1 MSTPEVTVGNGKNL
15 PTQPPQGK
23 EPQVAIRTYSQ
34 PVDQRFVQYAYYS
47 TYLNLVPEGIY
58 ARLKSPPI
66 IISWLMIATF
76 AYIEIP
82 KALLHLELSGKFM
95 LGIKIFLVISAIAL
109 GLVAI
114 IWYVDKMV
122 ISARIEHG
130 LVNDMG
136 NIQQFYLGL
145 DIVETMEGDKK
156 VTRFKPVEGEKNDS
170 HFWVLTVDD
179 NVVGCVGLNHSQVD
193 QMDKYYVEPVKAV
206 AKSAETAEPA
216 AGTSSWLVKAFDGIA
231 KIDDLISFCVV
242 RVHNTVVGVYRKVV
256 PTPDNVIMFKA
267 HKKNEATLQRLAIKT
282 EYQNHGLASVLI
294 KRAILWAHQHKI
306 EYLFAT
312 TDELQKKMVTILS
325 TKYGF
330 QKVEEK
336 KTGYYGRETLWRLDV
351 TEWIEKSLKEKEEE
365 AQQNINE
372 KSQKATSSAK
382 K

>member
-1 MSTPEVTVGNGKNL
+1 MSNPEVTVGKSKNI

-34 PVDQRFVQYAYYS
+34 PVDQKFVQYAFYS

-66 IISWLMIATF
+66 IIFWLMVSTF

-95 LGIKIFLVISAIAL
+95 LGIKIFLVIASIAI

-136 NIQQFYLGL
+136 DIQQFYLGF
-145 DIVETMEGDKK
+145 DTEQTMDGDKK
-156 VTRFKPVEGEKNDS
+156 ITKIKPVEGEKNDS

-179 NVVGCVGLNHSQVD
+179 NVIGCIGLNHSQVD
-193 QMDKYYVEPVKAV
+193 KMDKYYTEPIKAAAKTPEPVEPAV
-206 AKSAETAEPA
+206 DQN
-216 AGTSSWLVKAFDGIA
+216 SWLVKGFNAVA
-231 KIDDLISFCVV
+231 KVDDLISSCVV
-242 RVHNTVVGVYRKVV
+242 SGHNAAVSVYRKVV
-256 PTPDNVIMFKA
+256 PTPDNVVLFKA
-267 HKKNEATLQRLAIKT
+267 HKRNEASLQRLAVKT
-282 EYQNHGLASVLI
+282 EYQSHGLASVLI

-312 TDELQKKMVTILS
+312 TDELQKQMASILS

-351 TEWIEKSLKEKEEE
+351 NEWIEKSLKEKEQE
-365 AQQNINE
+365 AQQNVGE
-372 KSQKATSSAK
+372 KSQKATSPAK

>member
-1 MSTPEVTVGNGKNL
+1 MSTPEVTVGQGKNI
-15 PTQPPQGK
+15 PTQPPKGK
-23 EPQVAIRTYSQ
+23 EPQVAIRTYAQ
-34 PVDQRFVQYAYYS
+34 RLDQKFVQYAFYS

-58 ARLKSPPI
+58 ARLRSPPI
-66 IISWLMIATF
+66 IIFWLMASTF

-82 KALLHLELSGKFM
+82 KAILHLELSGKFM
-95 LGIKIFLVISAIAL
+95 LGIKIFLVIASIAL

-130 LVNDMG
+130 LANDMG
-136 NIQQFYLGL
+136 DIQQFYLGFNTEE
-145 DIVETMEGDKK
+145 VVEGDKK
-156 VTRFKPVEGEKNDS
+156 VTQVKPVEGEKNDS

-179 NVVGCVGLNHSQVD
+179 NVIGCIGLNHSQVD
-193 QMDKYYVEPVKAV
+193 KMDKYYAEPVKAA
-206 AKSAETAEPA
+206 AKTPEPVERA
-216 AGTSSWLVKAFDGIA
+216 VDQNSWLVKVFDAVA

-242 RVHNTVVGVYRKVV
+242 TGHNTVVGVFRKVV
-256 PTPDNVIMFKA
+256 PRPDNVVLFKA
-267 HKKNEATLQRLAIKT
+267 HKQNEASLQRLAIKT

-312 TDELQKKMVTILS
+312 TDELQKQAASILS

-330 QKVEEK
+330 QKVEVK

-351 TEWIEKSLKEKEEE
+351 NDWIEKSLKEKEQE
-365 AQQNINE
+365 AQQDVNE
-372 KSQKATSSAK
+372 KSQMATSSAK